1 MTTPYRDLPTFTDT
15 DDFTPTDDA
24 RTSKE
29 RIVAAIRSAA
39 ATIFSASVADAHGA
53 AGPVAGIGAVSISRG
68 IGSPSARSRRQMSR
82 PLILGSMRSRMASVY
97 FVFRS
102 ISRAVSPS
110 RATSTQT

>member
-39 ATIFSASVADAHGA
+39 ATTFSASVADAHGESRYADLRPKA
-53 AGPVAGIGAVSISRG
+53 AHVAVDPASLPAMSCTLRHAAD
-68 IGSPSARSRRQMSR
+68 GSPPGTRAFIPPPRPASA
-82 PLILGSMRSRMASVY
+82 G
-97 FVFRS
+97 
-102 ISRAVSPS
+102 
-110 RATSTQT
+110 